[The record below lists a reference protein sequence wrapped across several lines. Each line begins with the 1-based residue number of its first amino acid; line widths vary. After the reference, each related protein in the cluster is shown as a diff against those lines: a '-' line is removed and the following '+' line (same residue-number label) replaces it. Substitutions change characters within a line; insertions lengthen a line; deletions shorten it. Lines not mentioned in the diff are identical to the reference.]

1 MDDLRLFL
9 FGMPRIEYRGEPVRV
24 SRQKGLG
31 LVAYLAL
38 ADQRQSRE
46 ILATLFWPELDHDHS
61 RSALRSTL
69 YALTTAVPLSWI
81 DTETLTVA
89 LNGESV
95 WVDVRAFMELLLQ
108 RNTHGHNR
116 EFVCPD
122 CAELYRQ
129 AIELYR
135 ADFLAG
141 YNPSYSEE
149 FDDWQ
154 RSQRQWLRWEIA
166 SIHQRLSDYFGRE
179 KQYNLA
185 LQYAQQWLSLDPLY
199 EPAHRQL
206 MRFYVASGR
215 RADALRQYEQCAEI
229 LDIELATLPESETRR
244 LYEDILSE
252 QPVSKILFD
261 PASRAAAAI
270 VLPPLPPLV
279 IGRAKQLDEIKGRI
293 GIGSEGQ
300 RSITV
305 IQGWPGVGK
314 STVVAKLAHDPEVS
328 RRFPDG
334 ILWASLGE
342 TPNLLG
348 ELFTWV
354 EALIPGKSAR
364 PRNLDDVRVQLTS
377 VLRDR
382 RVLLILDDVWQVE
395 HAFPF
400 RVGGQ
405 QCAMVMTSRLND
417 VTVALAPTAGDIYRL
432 PVLSEDAGLELLG
445 ELAPETLAQEPEAAH
460 ELVRDLEGLPLAIHV
475 AGRLLHNE
483 ARLGWGLTDLLA
495 ELRSGATLLKA
506 PAPSDMHPVGNSASP
521 TVAALLTRSTD
532 LLDEETRRR
541 FAFLGL
547 FVPKPATFDL
557 EAMAVAWDV
566 EDPHQTARLLV
577 NRGLLEPVSSGRFQ
591 MHALLVMHARSLLEA
606 YTP

>member
-1 MDDLRLFL
+1 M
-9 FGMPRIEYRGEPVRV
+9 
-24 SRQKGLG
+24 
-31 LVAYLAL
+31 
-38 ADQRQSRE
+38 
-46 ILATLFWPELDHDHS
+46 
-61 RSALRSTL
+61 
-69 YALTTAVPLSWI
+69 
-81 DTETLTVA
+81 
-89 LNGESV
+89 
-95 WVDVRAFMELLLQ
+95 
-108 RNTHGHNR
+108 
-116 EFVCPD
+116 
-122 CAELYRQ
+122 
-129 AIELYR
+129 
-135 ADFLAG
+135 
-141 YNPSYSEE
+141 
-149 FDDWQ
+149 
-154 RSQRQWLRWEIA
+154 
-166 SIHQRLSDYFGRE
+166 
-179 KQYNLA
+179 
-185 LQYAQQWLSLDPLY
+185 
-199 EPAHRQL
+199 
-206 MRFYVASGR
+206 
-215 RADALRQYEQCAEI
+215 
-229 LDIELATLPESETRR
+229 
-244 LYEDILSE
+244 YEDILSE

-293 GIGSEGQ
+293 GIGSDGQ

-432 PVLSEDAGLELLG
+432 PVLSEEAGLELLG

-532 LLDEETRRR
+532 LLDEETCRR